1 MQSDIAASQIFPHVR
16 IVMGMVVGLGMTRLL
31 SGVARVIQHPDRH
44 PPSAI
49 HLGWVL
55 FVLLMLVHF
64 WWWEIRLFEISHWTF
79 VIYLFLI
86 GYAVLLFLLCA
97 FLFPES
103 MVDYRDYE
111 DFFFRR
117 RSWFFAALAATYL
130 IDLADTL
137 LKGRAHLEALGAEYL
152 ARIPIGVG
160 VCILAM
166 VVRNKTAHAVLV
178 IGMLAYEAVFI
189 FRLFDTL

>member
-1 MQSDIAASQIFPHVR
+1 MQSEIAASQIFPHIR

-44 PPSAI
+44 PPSPI

-64 WWWEIRLFEISHWTF
+64 WWWEIRLFEITSWTF
-79 VIYLFLI
+79 TIYLFLI
-86 GYAVLLFLLCA
+86 GYAILLFLLCA

-103 MVDYRDYE
+103 MVDYTDYE
-111 DFFFRR
+111 DFFFQRKN
-117 RSWFFAALAATYL
+117 WFFAALAVAYV

-137 LKGRAHLEALGAEYL
+137 LKGRAHLISLGPEYL
-152 ARIPIGVG
+152 IRLPGAVA
-160 VCILAM
+160 VCIVAII
-166 VVRNKTAHAVLV
+166 VRNRRVHAVLV
-178 IGMLAYEAVFI
+178 GGMLIYEIAFI